1 MNDGDTNPNLV
12 SLGRVF
18 TEIRDM
24 RKENKVEHK
33 TITATL
39 NAHSVQLA
47 CLETKWATFWK
58 VVKWVAPLMGAAIG
72 AAVAANLWLKGG
84 V

>member
-1 MNDGDTNPNLV
+1 MPNGDTNPNMV

-24 RKENKVEHK
+24 RKENKTEHK
-33 TITATL
+33 SITATL

-58 VVKWVAPLMGAAIG
+58 VLKWAAPLMGAAIG
-72 AAVAANLWLKGG
+72 AVVGVNLLLKG
-84 V
+84 

>member
-1 MNDGDTNPNLV
+1 MNDDTTDPAMV

-24 RKENKVEHK
+24 RQENKKEHK
-33 TITATL
+33 SITATL
-39 NAHSVQLA
+39 NTHSVQLA

-58 VVKWVAPLMGAAIG
+58 ILKWAAPLMGAAIG
-72 AAVAANLWLKGG
+72 TALAVSWLVKGA
-84 V
+84 